1 MVEFAEKIS
10 DKMSAK
16 RVKFGFGP
24 QLVLDGYEANLKR
37 LSNLQFVYGFLDKL
51 PEVIGM
57 HKITPPYVF
66 YYDGGAKTEDAG
78 ITGFVIIAE
87 SHISIHTYPHKKFLT
102 VDVYSCKEFDT
113 EKAAQLIVDTFEVG
127 NFNKRVIRRGKEFQH
142 TEVPVD
148 PNDDKKILAVTK

>member
-1 MVEFAEKIS
+1 MTESSEKIS
-10 DKMSAK
+10 DKNSTK

-24 QLVLDGYEANLKR
+24 HLVLDGYDADVKR
-37 LSNLQFVYGFLDKL
+37 LSSLQFVYGFLDKL

-66 YYDGGAKTEDAG
+66 YYDGGDKPEDDG

-102 VDVYSCKEFDT
+102 ADVYSCKEFDT
-113 EKAAQLIVDTFEVG
+113 ETAAQTIIETFSVS
-127 NFNKRVIRRGKEFQH
+127 NFNKRVIRRGKEFPQ
-142 TEVPVD
+142 TEQALD
-148 PNDDKKILAVTK
+148 QDRKILA